1 MAKPFRNDGKP
12 RINDGL
18 KVLLDNLDKIKEL
31 ASLNLSINK
40 ICSCLG
46 LSVRAYYYHLDE
58 HPEIQQAVEDGRALG
73 VKKVAESLIKTAQ
86 RGNVT
91 AQIFFLKNADP
102 ENWNKEST
110 TVNTNVNIQSVEDLS
125 DSDLDKAIK
134 ALEKKEN
141 KASEEK

>member
-46 LSVRAYYYHLDE
+46 LSVRAYY
-58 HPEIQQAVEDGRALG
+58 
-73 VKKVAESLIKTAQ
+73 
-86 RGNVT
+86 
-91 AQIFFLKNADP
+91 
-102 ENWNKEST
+102 
-110 TVNTNVNIQSVEDLS
+110 
-125 DSDLDKAIK
+125 
-134 ALEKKEN
+134 
-141 KASEEK
+141 

>member
-31 ASLNLSINK
+31 ASLNLSITK

-46 LSVRAYYYHLDE
+46 ITVRAYYYHLDE

-86 RGNVT
+86 KGKVMLQLRFFTSRMLTLKIGT
-91 AQIFFLKNADP
+91 KKAPQLILMLIF
-102 ENWNKEST
+102 
-110 TVNTNVNIQSVEDLS
+110 
-125 DSDLDKAIK
+125 K
-134 ALEKKEN
+134 ALRIYLIQI
-141 KASEEK
+141 

>member
-1 MAKPFRNDGKP
+1 MTKPFRNDGKP

-18 KVLLDNLDKIKEL
+18 KIMLDNLDKIKEL
-31 ASLNLSINK
+31 ASLNLSIAK
-40 ICSCLG
+40 ICACLG
-46 LSVRAYYYHLDE
+46 ISLRAYYYHLDE
-58 HPEIQQAVEDGRALG
+58 HPEIQNAVEEGRALG
-73 VKKVAESLIKTAQ
+73 VKRVADALIKTAEK
-86 RGNVT
+86 GNVT
-91 AQIFFLKNADP
+91 AQIFYLKNADP